1 MSTDTLQHPN
11 LIIRSQPQIK
21 CDMNNINR
29 NMSSQPTNNG
39 QPFQVILPPGIN
51 PAQQQVIFIQNP
63 ATSVGSS
70 IQNNQNSSTGAQQ
83 VFFVAPQNMIPQKQ
97 QFTFIPVQMNVSN
110 EVEGPN
116 QLNGQVISSHQQSD
130 VNSQINTQLISVN
143 GSLMAVQPDYIQDA
157 PNQINSHQQLNTNQQ
172 IMIHQN
178 NHGSPMIKQE
188 VIYSSASSNNSNQ
201 NFNRN
206 SINQQQQQQIIVQQ
220 NNRQQVQLP
229 QQNQA
234 NNQSINQSNN
244 QQINVQLQSQKSA
257 SLVLP
262 NQQTITLGNLHFR
275 QDPTDPQKWIITN
288 EAGQSPITAATIAA
302 SMNINHN
309 VNQGKNETNNN
320 NSNNNNI
327 NNNSSSSTIT
337 TVNGRKISKRCA
349 CTCPNCINSA
359 NMPRGERPRVHI
371 CHLCNKTYSKTS
383 HLKSHLRSHFGDKP
397 FVCDWQN
404 CTKRFTRSDELQ
416 RHRRIHTG
424 EKKFSCEICDKKFI
438 RSDHLS
444 KHLRTHFNSNRINN
458 RKPQD
463 NKESAAKL
471 NATIDSVLNS
481 QVPWNGV

>member
-11 LIIRSQPQIK
+11 LIIRSQQQIK
-21 CDMNNINR
+21 CDMNNMNG
-29 NMSSQPTNNG
+29 NMSNQQTNNG

-51 PAQQQVIFIQNP
+51 PSQQPVIFIQNP
-63 ATSVGSS
+63 ATSVGST
-70 IQNNQNSSTGAQQ
+70 IPGNQNNSNGAQQ
-83 VFFVAPQNMIPQKQ
+83 VFFVTPQNVIPQKQ
-97 QFTFIPVQMNVSN
+97 QFTFIPVQMSVSN
-110 EVEGPN
+110 EVEGLN
-116 QLNGQVISSHQQSD
+116 QINGQVINHQQGD
-130 VNSQINTQLISVN
+130 INNQLNTQLISVN

-157 PNQINSHQQLNTNQQ
+157 PGQMNSHVQHHTNQQ

-188 VIYSSASSNNSNQ
+188 VIYNNNTPNNNGNQ

-206 SINQQQQQQIIVQQ
+206 VINQQPIIVQQ
-220 NNRQQVQLP
+220 NNNRQQVQIP
-229 QQNQA
+229 QNQG
-234 NNQSINQSNN
+234 NNQSMNQNN
-244 QQINVQLQSQKSA
+244 NPPIHVHLQNPKA
-257 SLVLP
+257 ANLVLP

-275 QDPTDPQKWIITN
+275 QDPNDPQKWIITN

-302 SMNINHN
+302 SMNINAAI
-309 VNQGKNETNNN
+309 NQVKGDTNITNNN
-320 NSNNNNI
+320 NNNNM
-327 NNNSSSSTIT
+327 T
-337 TVNGRKISKRCA
+337 TSNGRKVSKRCA
-349 CTCPNCINSA
+349 CTCPNCVNSA

-424 EKKFSCEICDKKFI
+424 EKKFSCDICDKKFI